1 MWEKVARGKGTVLHL
16 WRNGS
21 TGAKIAAMKAV
32 QKIIQAQTRGSAD
45 PRVRPKQ
52 KALPSQGHML
62 TSCSGRYHRD
72 KTATMSTSPCVRPI
86 TRS

>member
-1 MWEKVARGKGTVLHL
+1 MLALSAFRSTDSKAYVTSSTFRRCVSGSDPRLWEKVVRGKATVLHL

-45 PRVRPKQ
+45 PRVRPERE
-52 KALPSQGHML
+52 ALPS
-62 TSCSGRYHRD
+62 
-72 KTATMSTSPCVRPI
+72 
-86 TRS
+86 